1 MFFDLD
7 VDYVT
12 EPLSDID
19 MGSKSIIGL
28 IAPDGGEIVVS
39 NYMDIQDGQQYFTNQ
54 EFLQSLQTVKM

>member
-7 VDYVT
+7 VDYVA

-28 IAPDGGEIVVS
+28 IAPDGGEIS
-39 NYMDIQDGQQYFTNQ
+39 SI
-54 EFLQSLQTVKM
+54 